1 MSSIYTNSVIQNLTR
16 VYSKSD
22 TQAKTLVSPP
32 KNSQNFGTLLS
43 SIENKKDFSPVNE
56 NSTGKKKSTEVLTN
70 IVSHNELYLN
80 TIKNVPQDSTSFTI
94 IGDIPIDDT
103 DIKSVKLPISS
114 DKNLTLKKT
123 SINELNDK
131 PELNS
136 KEMAVSEFTK
146 IDPLFDSITHQKN
159 EINSIFD
166 KIQTNFSKK
175 EIKNIITT
183 AGKYHGIDPS
193 LGLAVAHVESS
204 LNPHAVSKDG
214 FASKGV
220 FQLLDSTAQDMQ
232 SLTGMEE
239 PYQPFDPSM
248 NSFLGIGYLRRLH
261 DIFSKDSQ
269 ITNYTKTT
277 GAKSAS
283 ELEKIALAAYNA
295 GEGSVARAQEHA
307 KSLGKDPSL
316 FSSIE
321 PHLPPITRSYVKK
334 VTSLREQFSQMEF
347 QNEQS

>member
-22 TQAKTLVSPP
+22 TQAKNPVSSS
-32 KNSQNFGTLLS
+32 KNTADFANLLS
-43 SIENKKDFSPVNE
+43 SIENKKDFSLIPDNARGV
-56 NSTGKKKSTEVLTN
+56 KKSPEVLTN
-70 IVSHNELYLN
+70 IVSHNELYLDK
-80 TIKNVPQDSTSFTI
+80 IRNVPLESDPVTI
-94 IGDIPIDDT
+94 IGDIPIDDE
-103 DIKSVKLPISS
+103 DLKSVKFPISG
-114 DKNLTLKKT
+114 DNNVTPGKT
-123 SINELNDK
+123 PGTDITEKRD
-131 PELNS
+131 LNS
-136 KEMAVSEFTK
+136 KELTVHEFTK
-146 IDPLFDSITHQKN
+146 IDPPVETIKDQTK
-159 EINSIFD
+159 EINSILD
-166 KIQTNFSKK
+166 KIQNSFSKK

-204 LNPHAVSKDG
+204 LNPDAISKDG

-269 ITNYTKTT
+269 ITNSTKTT

-321 PHLPPITRSYVKK
+321 PHLPAITRSYVKK
-334 VTSLREQFSQMEF
+334 VTSLREQFSQIEF